1 MIRIQSTYNKFIQK
15 EAAKGNVK
23 TITPQAALRIDI
35 GISEAFTKASEKAKR
50 KQINSAIAIAKRI
63 FKVFKNYK

>member
-23 TITPQAALRIDI
+23 TITPDAALRIDM

-50 KQINSAIAIAKRI
+50 KQINSAIEIAKRI
-63 FKVFKNYK
+63 YRLFKPQ

>member
-15 EAAKGNVK
+15 ESAKGNVK
-23 TITPQAALRIDI
+23 TITPQSALRIDI

-50 KQINSAIAIAKRI
+50 KQINSAIAVKKHLR
-63 FKVFKNYK
+63 

>member
-15 EAAKGNVK
+15 ESAKGNVK

-50 KQINSAIAIAKRI
+50 KQINSAIAVKEHL
-63 FKVFKNYK
+63 K

>member
-15 EAAKGNVK
+15 ESAKGNVK
-23 TITPQAALRIDI
+23 TITPQSALRIDI

-63 FKVFKNYK
+63 FKYFKNYK